1 MRNVIKEVV
10 DPLTPREAKVLRSRY
25 GVEMSTNQTLE
36 EVGKQCDVIR
46 EQIRQIETK
55 AIS

>member
-1 MRNVIKEVV
+1 
-10 DPLTPREAKVLRSRY
+10 VLRSRY
-25 GVEMSTNQTLE
+25 GVAMSTNQTLE